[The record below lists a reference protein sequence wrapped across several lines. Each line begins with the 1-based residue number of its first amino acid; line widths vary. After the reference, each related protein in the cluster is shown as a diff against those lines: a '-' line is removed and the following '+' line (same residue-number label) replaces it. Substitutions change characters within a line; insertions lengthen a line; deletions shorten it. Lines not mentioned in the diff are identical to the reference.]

1 MASGGPI
8 DPFWSMYSNHM
19 THETFDLLENYRIG
33 NLIIT
38 DENPII
44 SDDPYAND
52 PSRLPVFRVNSQKP
66 FNAEPPLDLLINNFI
81 TPNEIHY
88 VRNHLPVPLVDT
100 HEYALIIEGLGV
112 KSTKLTLEDIKTKF
126 PIVKVTVAIQCAGNR
141 RSEMNKVKQ
150 VKGLEWS
157 GGAIGNAEWTGVRLR
172 DLLNYVGIDSTK
184 GIEHIQFEGL
194 DKDMTNQ
201 AYGSSIPFQKGYSEE
216 GDVIIAFQMNG
227 KDIPRDHGFPIRAI
241 VPGVVGARSVKWL
254 SKIVLSKEESQSFWQ
269 QNDYKGFSPSID
281 FSNADYK
288 KSIAIQ
294 ELPIQ
299 SQICSPLNHS
309 VVKRSDETVVIKGY
323 AWSGGGK
330 QIAWVDVSI
339 DGGKTWK
346 IAKIDKPLDEKRGK
360 AWSWTPWE
368 IEVEIP
374 KGQKEFKVI
383 SKAVD
388 ENYNVQP
395 ERIDPIWNIRGVLT
409 NSWSTVH
416 LQVDEDEDLKVNDD
430 E

>member
-1 MASGGPI
+1 
-8 DPFWSMYSNHM
+8 MYSQHL
-19 THETFDLLENYRIG
+19 THETFDLLEKYRIG

-38 DENPII
+38 DSKPII
-44 SDDPYAND
+44 SDDPYANE
-52 PSRLPVFRVNSQKP
+52 PPRLNIFRVNSAKP
-66 FNAEPPLDLLINNFI
+66 FNAEPPSDLLISNFI

-88 VRNHLPVPLVDT
+88 VRNHLPVPIVDPK
-100 HEYALIIEGLGV
+100 EYTLTIEGLGV
-112 KSTKLTLEDIKTKF
+112 KTTKLTIDDIKSKF
-126 PIVKVTVAIQCAGNR
+126 PLVKVVAAIQCAGNR
-141 RSEMNKVKQ
+141 RSEMNKVKP
-150 VKGLEWS
+150 VKGLDWK

-172 DLLNYVGIDSTK
+172 DLLEYSGIDITK

-201 AYGSSIPFQKGYSEE
+201 SYGSSIPFTKGFSEE
-216 GDVIIAFQMNG
+216 GDVIVAFQMNG
-227 KDIPRDHGFPIRAI
+227 KDIPRDHGFPIRVI

-254 SKIVLSKEESQSFWQ
+254 SKIITSKEESQSFWQ
-269 QNDYKGFSPSID
+269 QNDYKGFSPSVD
-281 FSNADYK
+281 YSNANYK
-288 KSIAIQ
+288 KSLAIQ

-299 SQICSPLNHS
+299 SQICSPLNQS
-309 VVKRSDETVVIKGY
+309 VVRKSDDTVVVKGY

-330 QIAWVDVSI
+330 QIAWVDVSV

-346 IAKIDKPLDEKRGK
+346 VAEMSKPLDEKRGR

-374 KGQKEFKVI
+374 KDQKEFTVI

-395 ERIDPIWNIRGVLT
+395 EQIAPIWNIRGVLT
-409 NSWSTVH
+409 NTWSKI
-416 LQVDEDEDLKVNDD
+416 DLKIEDD